1 MLSEAE
7 LKKLRWLCSA
17 RSMREMDVLLGN
29 FFETRFMLLNE
40 VEAAAFAELA
50 EQHDMVLWALIT
62 GQRECTDP
70 VQAEVIAKLKNAQ
83 LDLGK

>member
-29 FFETRFMLLNE
+29 FFETRFSLLNE
-40 VEAAAFAELA
+40 AQAAAFAELA

>member
-29 FFETRFMLLNE
+29 FFETRFSLLNE
-40 VEAAAFAELA
+40 VEATAFAELA
-50 EQHDMVLWALIT
+50 EQHDMVLWALIA
-62 GQRECTDP
+62 GQRECANP
-70 VQAEVIAKLKNAQ
+70 VQAEVIAMLKNAQ

>member
-29 FFETRFMLLNE
+29 FFETRFAFLNE
-40 VEAAAFAELA
+40 EQAVAFAELA
-50 EQHDMVLWALIT
+50 GRHDLELWPLIT
-62 GQRECTDP
+62 GQRECTNP
-70 VQAEVIAKLKNAQ
+70 VQAEVIAMLKNAR
-83 LDLGK
+83 LDLS

>member
-29 FFETRFMLLNE
+29 FFETRFSLLNE
-40 VEAAAFAELA
+40 VEATAFAELA

-62 GQRECTDP
+62 GQRECANP
-70 VQAEVIAKLKNAQ
+70 VQAEVIAMLKNAQ